1 MAFQLASMCVCASD
15 RNMPLRLSP
24 YADTVILLGHLL
36 ATLSPPQQGIVGEA
50 ENGQNKSESS
60 TSSSLCCNEM
70 ITTQSSSSWIMLC
83 AHWCCHRATTV
94 FKSARSVCL
103 LERLFFFK
111 LAACLALPSHILY
124 NIVGREN
131 SYFLLYLRTLP
142 LFKNGL

>member
-50 ENGQNKSESS
+50 ENGQKKSESS

-70 ITTQSSSSWIMLC
+70 ITTQSSSSWIMPC
-83 AHWCCHRATTV
+83 AHWCCHRTTTV

-103 LERLFFFK
+103 LERLFFF
-111 LAACLALPSHILY
+111 LNWQLALLC
-124 NIVGREN
+124 
-131 SYFLLYLRTLP
+131 LP
-142 LFKNGL
+142 TYSTI